1 MSEAPLSLRGAM
13 VCLHQLHDHL
23 PFFGPDMKAL
33 NSMVLK
39 NCAEA
44 GLNCLLV
51 EYEAMYPYRG
61 EHSRISCKDT
71 FSRQEIEEFKA
82 QSKTLGIQ
90 IIPLVQTLGHVYHIL
105 RHEEYAPLK
114 EVPEHIQ
121 QCCPSNPATF
131 ELAKALVDDVID
143 THPDSEY
150 IHLGGD
156 ECRLLG
162 ECPKCAAVAAAD
174 PAGKYRVYADYYKKL
189 TDYCIARGKKVI
201 LWHDIAVK
209 VPELLS
215 EFSNQVIF
223 HFWNYG
229 DHCHGRMEE
238 HFKVLNSKV
247 PARRI
252 IGGAGIRGESGH
264 GSLLLSPALAFDNIS
279 RMNRLMEA
287 HGALGSIVTD
297 WPDGGTSWMNALS
310 FFTAQGASA
319 QGIPLD
325 TSWKRAF
332 AREYFGVDIPEWF
345 DRYDSV
351 YGPIPLAFGF
361 QTRMKKR
368 LNRHEFKDICLEEE
382 LERILKGELSF
393 PGGGGTYWH
402 CHRRLVLKEWINT
415 LEELR
420 PQVTKRMEEF
430 DSFILTFKAAE
441 LLLSLSLGHLMRY
454 LDERNERIY
463 AYQLTPSLAE
473 DDLARSREEMS
484 RLTEEM
490 IAFYSRFSAPRHV
503 RHCVERLFNS
513 AFRI

>member
-1 MSEAPLSLRGAM
+1 
-13 VCLHQLHDHL
+13 
-23 PFFGPDMKAL
+23 
-33 NSMVLK
+33 
-39 NCAEA
+39 
-44 GLNCLLV
+44 
-51 EYEAMYPYRG
+51 
-61 EHSRISCKDT
+61 
-71 FSRQEIEEFKA
+71 
-82 QSKTLGIQ
+82 
-90 IIPLVQTLGHVYHIL
+90 
-105 RHEEYAPLK
+105 
-114 EVPEHIQ
+114 
-121 QCCPSNPATF
+121 
-131 ELAKALVDDVID
+131 
-143 THPDSEY
+143 
-150 IHLGGD
+150 
-156 ECRLLG
+156 
-162 ECPKCAAVAAAD
+162 
-174 PAGKYRVYADYYKKL
+174 
-189 TDYCIARGKKVI
+189 
-201 LWHDIAVK
+201 
-209 VPELLS
+209 
-215 EFSNQVIF
+215 
-223 HFWNYG
+223 
-229 DHCHGRMEE
+229 MEE

-247 PARRI
+247 PASRI

-279 RMNRLMEA
+279 RMNTLMRT

-310 FFTAQGASA
+310 FFTAQGAST
-319 QGIPLD
+319 QGTPLD
-325 TSWKRAF
+325 AKWKRTF

-420 PQVTKRMEEF
+420 PQVTKRQGEF

-454 LDERNERIY
+454 LDKRGELIY
-463 AYQLTPSLAE
+463 AYQLTPSLSE
-473 DDLARSREEMS
+473 DDLARSHEEMS

-503 RHCVERLFNS
+503 RHNVERLFNS